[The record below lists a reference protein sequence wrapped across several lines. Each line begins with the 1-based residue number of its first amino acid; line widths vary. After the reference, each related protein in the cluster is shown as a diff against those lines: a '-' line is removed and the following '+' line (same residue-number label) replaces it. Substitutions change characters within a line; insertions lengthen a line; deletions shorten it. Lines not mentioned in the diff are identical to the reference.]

1 MKTRIKVLEYENGL
15 TKYKVQAYRLWNPYN
30 FSCWDDDPIS
40 FWGCVIAYVPY
51 FIFYLTY
58 YLFIWQNKSI
68 YDSLEDAKKEIDNI
82 YHLIDAKNLQKEK
95 DRFEKIEK
103 LKAKKTIKKTYLK
116 YP

>member
-1 MKTRIKVLEYENGL
+1 MKTRIKVLEYENGV
-15 TKYKVQAYRLWNPYN
+15 TKYKVQACRLWNPYN
-30 FSCWDDDPIS
+30 FSCWNDDPIS

-58 YLFIWQNKSI
+58 YFFIWQNKEI

-82 YHLIDAKNLQKEK
+82 YHLIDAKNLRKEK
-95 DRFEKIEK
+95 DKFEKIEK
-103 LKAKKTIKKTYLK
+103 LKAKKIIRKTYLK

>member
-1 MKTRIKVLEYENGL
+1 MKTRIKVLEYGNGV
-15 TKYKVQAYRLWNPYN
+15 TKYKVQAFRLWNPYN

-58 YLFIWQNKSI
+58 YLFIWQNKSSH
-68 YDSLEDAKKEIDNI
+68 DSLENAKIAIDEMYNS
-82 YHLIDAKNLQKEK
+82 IDSKKLQKEK
-95 DRFEKIEK
+95 EKFEKIEK
-103 LKAKKTIKKTYLK
+103 LKAKKIIKKTYLK